1 MAYTFTTKVA
11 ARGYHVYK
19 NTTWIRAKAGD
30 KVKVSIETDKKSRDI
45 DPYAC
50 AIKCMVGSP
59 EMLKT
64 VGHIP
69 REISRHTY
77 FFLKEEGGTIDGIV
91 QSVQYRPSPIP
102 AGGLEIPL
110 LLTFKSRRY
119 ITHTKMKEF
128 VTTLYSYEYTGT
140 REQVESE
147 SSDDEINF
155 FITESTDSEGE
166 ERPNL
171 LQAKD
176 PQPAVTKSRSEN
188 NAHNDQESD
197 SEIVN
202 VIAKRKRKKRVPVVV
217 SSDSSGSSDDET
229 LEQIK
234 RKRVAEIGD
243 ETPELFCIDP
253 SEMCEI
259 VIEK

>member
-1 MAYTFTTKVA
+1 MYQLLFILENFFTSLGMAYTFTTKIA

-19 NTTWIRAKAGD
+19 NTTWICA
-30 KVKVSIETDKKSRDI
+30 KVKVLIETDQKSKDV

-110 LLTFKSRRY
+110 LLNFKSRRY
-119 ITHTKMKEF
+119 ITHSKMEEF
-128 VTTLYSYEYTGT
+128 VTTLYSYDYTGT
-140 REQVESE
+140 REPSESE

-155 FITESTDSEGE
+155 FYHRTH
-166 ERPNL
+166 R
-171 LQAKD
+171 Q
-176 PQPAVTKSRSEN
+176 
-188 NAHNDQESD
+188 
-197 SEIVN
+197 
-202 VIAKRKRKKRVPVVV
+202 
-217 SSDSSGSSDDET
+217 
-229 LEQIK
+229 
-234 RKRVAEIGD
+234 
-243 ETPELFCIDP
+243 
-253 SEMCEI
+253 
-259 VIEK
+259 